1 MMAERSMDTPAWYQ
15 VAIMVAGWLFGW
27 YLALRP
33 QQYYD
38 TTLPYMPRAVQRAGV
53 PSLLIRIVGIFFII
67 INSALIAYAIAGRLR

>member
-1 MMAERSMDTPAWYQ
+1 MDTPAWYQ

-38 TTLPYMPRAVQRAGV
+38 ATLPYMPRAARKAGD

-67 INSALIAYAIAGRLR
+67 INSVLIAYAIAARLR